1 MPPAPPAPRPPK
13 KPSLFFPALGVILA
27 VSGVFGLLTVLDI
40 YDVDLDVALAAG
52 VAIIGG
58 TIAVGAMTQRR
69 VGGLVVLGL
78 LLLAAFGVAALTPVS
93 VSSGVGEKV
102 ERPLT
107 AAAVEPSYELGL
119 GELDLDLG
127 DLALTSGTTTTVD
140 ASVGIGSLVITVP
153 DGVALE
159 IDAEA
164 GIGEVDVL
172 GSTDDGVDAHQ
183 ALSLAGPTPDAPVL
197 EIEADVG
204 LGGVEV
210 VRG

>member
-1 MPPAPPAPRPPK
+1 MLPK
-13 KPSLFFPALGVILA
+13 RFPDRDEIAAVREDCEALDAGTESAEKRRLA
-27 VSGVFGLLTVLDI
+27 G
-40 YDVDLDVALAAG
+40 
-52 VAIIGG
+52 
-58 TIAVGAMTQRR
+58 R
-69 VGGLVVLGL
+69 VLGRRGHGKLVFLDLVDRSGRIQL
-78 LLLAAFGVAALTPVS
+78 LCDESRT
-93 VSSGVGEKV
+93 
-102 ERPLT
+102 
-107 AAAVEPSYELGL
+107 

-127 DLALTSGTTTTVD
+127 DIALTSGTTTTVE

-172 GSTDDGVDAHQ
+172 GSTDDGVDANQ
-183 ALSLAGPTPDAPVL
+183 SMSVAGPTPDAPVL